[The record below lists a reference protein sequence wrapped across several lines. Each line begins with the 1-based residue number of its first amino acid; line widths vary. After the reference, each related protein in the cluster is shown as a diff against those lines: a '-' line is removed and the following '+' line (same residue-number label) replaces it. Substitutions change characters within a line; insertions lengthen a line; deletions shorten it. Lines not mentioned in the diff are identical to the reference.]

1 MPEPQVQRQAEE
13 GEEELLQPKLAANTE
28 YSIQRQIDEEEEK
41 EEDLIQTKLLVDQI
55 TPWSKDRLKRK
66 SFRISDRRIQPL
78 KLLIILNHRS
88 SDSGQRPTFAGICAY
103 IY

>member
-1 MPEPQVQRQAEE
+1 MRKKRR
-13 GEEELLQPKLAANTE
+13 GKISSKLNRLLIRL
-28 YSIQRQIDEEEEK
+28 RH
-41 EEDLIQTKLLVDQI
+41 
-55 TPWSKDRLKRK
+55 WSKDRLKRK